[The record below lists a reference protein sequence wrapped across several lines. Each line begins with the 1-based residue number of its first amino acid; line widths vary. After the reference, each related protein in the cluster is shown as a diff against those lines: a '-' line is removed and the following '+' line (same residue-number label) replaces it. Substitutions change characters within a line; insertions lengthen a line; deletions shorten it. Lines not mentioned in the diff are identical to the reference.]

1 VLALFRNFR
10 FRKIRF
16 SFSHGEGRAARGF
29 FLLQLPTIIRHN
41 HLISQDFSKGEKSS
55 EKSENPAEK
64 T

>member
-1 VLALFRNFR
+1 VRALFRNFR

-16 SFSHGEGRAARGF
+16 SFSRGEGRAARGF
-29 FLLQLPTIIRHN
+29 FLLQLPSIMPHN
-41 HLISQDFSKGEKSS
+41 NLIYQAFLKGEKSS